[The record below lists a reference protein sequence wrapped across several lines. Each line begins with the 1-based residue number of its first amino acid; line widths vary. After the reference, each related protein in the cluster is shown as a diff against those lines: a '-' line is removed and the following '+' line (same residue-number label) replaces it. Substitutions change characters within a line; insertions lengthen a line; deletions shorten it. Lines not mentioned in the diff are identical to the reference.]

1 MNNIIEKWRDFVNN
15 KRTRRDHVLI
25 LKGKRGKRI
34 FEKIMNGP
42 KVPFTRLRKE
52 VDEAIAN
59 ILDDRENGDR

>member
-1 MNNIIEKWRDFVNN
+1 MNN

-25 LKGKRGKRI
+25 LKGKRGKRT

-52 VDEAIAN
+52 VDEAMAN